1 MAKEVLKSADGAVNS
16 VPQTHQ
22 GKIETMRLALLIA
35 GVLLVLVG
43 AVWIGQGVGYFP
55 YPSSSFMIDDI
66 KWAYAG
72 SALLVF
78 GLLLIASG
86 RRGR

>member
-1 MAKEVLKSADGAVNS
+1 
-16 VPQTHQ
+16 
-22 GKIETMRLALLIA
+22 MRFALLIA
-35 GVLLVLVG
+35 GILLVLTG

-72 SALLVF
+72 AALLVI